1 MEGAGPTA
9 EKVVSYPI
17 SGNAKRVLQE
27 VLNPPLDMSQ
37 AWGNG
42 QTGWNSILAEYKK
55 NPEQEARVLNFVQG
69 KVAEQWA
76 LSNIKNGYKPLRD
89 LIGRYYGYSNSAG
102 SDTNVGRALLYRACN
117 GVDRNA
123 ADAMPDF
130 LYNWVRPGGYL

>member
-1 MEGAGPTA
+1 VTTCQLSGIA
-9 EKVVSYPI
+9 ERGRQGVHNRS
-17 SGNAKRVLQE
+17 
-27 VLNPPLDMSQ
+27 LDMSQ

-42 QTGWNSILAEYKK
+42 QAGWNSILAEYKK

-69 KVAEQWA
+69 KVAEQWEV
-76 LSNIKNGYKPLRD
+76 SNLKNGYKPLRD
-89 LIGRYYGYSNSAG
+89 LIGKYYGYSNSAG
-102 SDTNVGRALLYRACN
+102 SDTNVGRTLLYRACN